1 MKHQTLWAT
10 MTALAAAMVPCPVHA
25 ATTPSVPWQLT
36 GASRWI
42 PSPRFYART
51 TEIASSPQSVHFDMQ
66 DAQYY
71 QIPLN
76 RPPISITVSPG
87 QTIAIREMAENTRQD
102 TALVKIGIP
111 STTSMAKVSAS
122 PMLRPAYRVADPPG
136 GYPSVSGAYTET
148 GWNDF
153 LGITVGIVW
162 NFISFSYNGR
172 QVTTYHTWDAVK
184 HPFPDGDYF
193 ISNHQGHGE
202 TGGNASGWTYAVED
216 APAFANTKIYWHV
229 NEVTAHGN
237 GRVTG
242 YVNTWASGADK
253 YLLGGWWQIVHG

>member
-76 RPPISITVSPG
+76 QPPISITVSPG

-111 STTSMAKVSAS
+111 SSTSVNKVASA
-122 PMLRPAYRVADPPG
+122 PMVRLTYRVVAPPG
-136 GYPSVSGAYTET
+136 GDPSVSGAYTET

-153 LGITVGIVW
+153 LGITVGGLCG
-162 NFISFSYNGR
+162 FL
-172 QVTTYHTWDAVK
+172 TT
-184 HPFPDGDYF
+184 
-193 ISNHQGHGE
+193 
-202 TGGNASGWTYAVED
+202 
-216 APAFANTKIYWHV
+216 
-229 NEVTAHGN
+229 
-237 GRVTG
+237 
-242 YVNTWASGADK
+242 
-253 YLLGGWWQIVHG
+253 